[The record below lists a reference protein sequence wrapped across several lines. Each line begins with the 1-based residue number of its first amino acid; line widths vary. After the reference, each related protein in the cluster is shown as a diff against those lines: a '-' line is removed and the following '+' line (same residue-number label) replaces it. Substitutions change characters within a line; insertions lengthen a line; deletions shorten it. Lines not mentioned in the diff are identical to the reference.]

1 MKFAIYEVTAAG
13 PRRSMQG
20 AVEGIGEPEARL
32 RLNDA
37 AGKPVH
43 DTRMPIPNHA
53 QALASLEEL
62 HDGPFSLGGLRG
74 FGHRVVHGGPDFTA
88 PVRLDPET
96 VDRIEALKTLA
107 PLHNPP
113 AVAVI
118 RALTERYPDVPQ
130 VACFD
135 TAFHRSHPQVADHYS
150 IPDELYQ
157 EGVRRYGFHGLSYEY
172 IASQLADVAPSVALG
187 RVVIAHLGA
196 GASMCALAGGRSMD
210 CTLGF
215 STVDGLPMATRSGA
229 MDPGLILWLLKT
241 KGWSI
246 EKVDTFIHRECG
258 LKGISGISSDMRTLL
273 ESGEPSAKMAV
284 DYFVYHVCQY
294 TGAFA
299 AALGGIDAMVFTA
312 GIGERSAPIRSKV
325 LKKLSFL
332 GFVLDEAANEAG
344 GPLLTHPGS
353 PRAAYAIP
361 TDEEIVIA
369 RHTLALIGKRSS

>member
-210 CTLGF
+210 STMGF
-215 STVDGLPMATRSGA
+215 TTVDGLPMGTRSG
-229 MDPGLILWLLKT
+229 
-241 KGWSI
+241 
-246 EKVDTFIHRECG
+246 
-258 LKGISGISSDMRTLL
+258 
-273 ESGEPSAKMAV
+273 
-284 DYFVYHVCQY
+284 
-294 TGAFA
+294 
-299 AALGGIDAMVFTA
+299 
-312 GIGERSAPIRSKV
+312 
-325 LKKLSFL
+325 
-332 GFVLDEAANEAG
+332 
-344 GPLLTHPGS
+344 
-353 PRAAYAIP
+353 
-361 TDEEIVIA
+361 
-369 RHTLALIGKRSS
+369 

>member
-369 RHTLALIGKRSS
+369 RHTLSLIGKRAG